1 MSAEKDLRTAKSM
14 IDEAISYIR
23 DKKGKAYMLGDSV
36 YFERKEHMNKSKL
49 KISQIIDKLQQVK
62 DQMR

>member
-1 MSAEKDLRTAKSM
+1 M